1 MARRGAARIG
11 AAGRGRARLGEARR
25 GKTNGTP
32 ARSAT
37 MTRKNMK
44 EYRTAD
50 DVLADVPK
58 DVMLSFSC
66 GKDSIA
72 CWLVMRGKKNIFP

>member
-1 MARRGAARIG
+1 
-11 AAGRGRARLGEARR
+11 
-25 GKTNGTP
+25 
-32 ARSAT
+32 